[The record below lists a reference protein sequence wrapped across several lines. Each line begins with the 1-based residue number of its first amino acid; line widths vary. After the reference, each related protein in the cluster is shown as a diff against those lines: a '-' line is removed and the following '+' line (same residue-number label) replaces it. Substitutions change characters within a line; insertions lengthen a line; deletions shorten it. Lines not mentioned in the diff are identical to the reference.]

1 MVLPVADDEKTQ
13 RERTDELLRTGR
25 LVFLQTAG
33 YTAAQIAGFGDLVRL
48 PDGTMQEL
56 LHSKTEKAIAS
67 LVGEAAQ
74 KYHPRIIKLHRK
86 KQKKSR

>member
-1 MVLPVADDEKTQ
+1 MLPVAEDEKTQ

-33 YTAAQIAGFGDLVRL
+33 YTAAQITGFGDLVRL
-48 PDGTMQEL
+48 PDEKMQEL

-67 LVGEAAQ
+67 LLGEATQ
-74 KYHPRIIKLHRK
+74 KHHPRVMKLHRQK
-86 KQKKSR
+86 RKKSR